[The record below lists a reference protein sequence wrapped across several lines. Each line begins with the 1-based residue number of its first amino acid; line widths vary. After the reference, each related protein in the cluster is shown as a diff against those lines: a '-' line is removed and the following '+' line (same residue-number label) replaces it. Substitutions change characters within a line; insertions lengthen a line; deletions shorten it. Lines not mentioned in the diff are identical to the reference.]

1 MNILIWG
8 FGLEGRST
16 LDYFL
21 KEGINKNNI
30 YIATKD
36 KIEIDGIKCIL
47 EENIL
52 DYINEI
58 DLVVK
63 SSGIS
68 FYKKEVQELI
78 KKNIK
83 ITTNL
88 NILLENNKSKTIA
101 ITGTK
106 GKSTTSSMLYHIL
119 KNLGYNVALVGNIGK
134 SFLDIID
141 INYDY
146 IVLELS
152 SYQVK
157 TLYNNLDYSIIL
169 NLFKEHIDWHLKH
182 ENYFKDKLSISNH
195 SKKCIYNSN
204 NELIKKY
211 LKIDNNFVEFGN
223 NKNFHIKDNFIYF
236 NNEKIIDINNFN
248 NIKGE
253 HIFRNICVIL
263 TFLKE
268 ENIDINKSLEILKT
282 FKTLEHRLDIFYNKN
297 NTMFIDDSISTIP
310 EATIEALK
318 TFNNK
323 DVFLILGGF
332 DRKQDYTLLVDFI
345 KKSNNIKKIYLL
357 GQTGLILNKLLPNS
371 TYYNSLKDIVDSIK
385 KEDLNNK
392 IVLLSPASPS
402 YDMFK
407 NFEER
412 GSIFKE
418 LMLK

>member
-8 FGLEGRST
+8 FGLEGKST

-21 KEGINKNNI
+21 KNGVSKSNI

-36 KIEIDGIKCIL
+36 KIEVDGIKCIL

-52 DYINEI
+52 DYTNKI

-88 NILLENNKSKTIA
+88 NILLENNNSQIVA

-119 KNLGYNVALVGNIGK
+119 KNLGYNVALAGNIGK

-141 INYDY
+141 NKYDY

-152 SYQVK
+152 SYQIK
-157 TLYNNLDYSIIL
+157 TLYNDLDYSIIL
-169 NLFKEHIDWHLKH
+169 NLFKEHIDWHLTH
-182 ENYFKDKLSISNH
+182 ENYFKDKLSISNY

-211 LKIDNNFVEFGN
+211 LKTNNNF
-223 NKNFHIKDNFIYF
+223 IWR
-236 NNEKIIDINNFN
+236 ID
-248 NIKGE
+248 
-253 HIFRNICVIL
+253 
-263 TFLKE
+263 
-268 ENIDINKSLEILKT
+268 
-282 FKTLEHRLDIFYNKN
+282 
-297 NTMFIDDSISTIP
+297 
-310 EATIEALK
+310 
-318 TFNNK
+318 
-323 DVFLILGGF
+323 
-332 DRKQDYTLLVDFI
+332 
-345 KKSNNIKKIYLL
+345 
-357 GQTGLILNKLLPNS
+357 
-371 TYYNSLKDIVDSIK
+371 
-385 KEDLNNK
+385 
-392 IVLLSPASPS
+392 
-402 YDMFK
+402 
-407 NFEER
+407 
-412 GSIFKE
+412 
-418 LMLK
+418 

>member
-8 FGLEGRST
+8 FGLEGKST

-21 KEGINKNNI
+21 KNGVIKSNI

-36 KIEIDGIKCIL
+36 KIEVDGIKCIL
-47 EENIL
+47 EKNIL
-52 DYINEI
+52 DYTNKI

-88 NILLENNKSKTIA
+88 NILLENNNSQIVA

-119 KNLGYNVALVGNIGK
+119 KNLGYNVALAGNIGK

-141 INYDY
+141 NKYDY

-152 SYQVK
+152 SYQIK
-157 TLYNNLDYSIIL
+157 TLYNDLDYSIIL
-169 NLFKEHIDWHLKH
+169 NLFKEHIDWHLTH
-182 ENYFKDKLSISNH
+182 ENYFKDKLSISNY

-211 LKIDNNFVEFGN
+211 LKTNNNFIEFGN

-236 NNEKIIDINNFN
+236 NNEKIIDINNFD
-248 NIKGE
+248 NIRGE
-253 HIFRNICVIL
+253 HIFRNICGIL

-268 ENIDINKSLEILKT
+268 ENIDINKSLETLKT

-297 NTMFIDDSISTIP
+297 NTIFIDDSISTIP

-318 TFNNK
+318 TFDNK

-357 GQTGLILNKLLPNS
+357 GQTGLTLNKLLPNS

-412 GSIFKE
+412 GNMFKE